1 MTNFYGHSLFGQ
13 PQSKW
18 EPLEDHLELVA
29 KYAVEYAEKLN
40 ATDWAKLLGY
50 WHDLGKYDP
59 RFQTYLKSE
68 NGLLAPLE
76 VVSRVN
82 HSSFGAQHAIEQ
94 FPDNLKPLAYLL
106 AYCILGHH
114 AGLPD
119 YRDQNPERTRASSL
133 SMRLQDESTRLSL
146 DEIPSQIHQMQPP
159 GMPQIK
165 PNKHDPQSGP
175 FQLAFWTRILF
186 SCLVDADYLAT
197 EEFMSPDRMDLR
209 PQRFSQW
216 DKLSAALTSELQ
228 RLQKPTPIGKVRGEI
243 LDACLQKADY
253 EPGFFSLTVPTGGGK
268 TLSSLAFALRHLQ
281 IHNKDRIIYAIPFT
295 SIVEQTAT
303 VFRDLFQDEDDS
315 IVLEHHCN
323 VDPGDEDNNTE
334 AAKAA
339 HASRLATE
347 NWDAPLIVTTN
358 VQLLESL
365 FAAKPSRCRKLHRI
379 VNSVII
385 LDEAQTLPIEFLE
398 PCLKALQELVTN
410 YGCTIV
416 LCTATQPAITE
427 RDNFSIGLKKVR
439 EIIPHPE
446 KLAQQMKRTD
456 VESLGEISQET
467 LIDKMIQHESF
478 LCIVNTKRDAASLF
492 EQLNLL
498 SEERERDAIFHL
510 STNLCAVHRT
520 QKLDEIRK
528 RLKAG
533 QPCRVISTQLIEAGV
548 DVDFPVVFRSIAG
561 LDSIAQAA
569 GRCNREGKK
578 ETATVYVYEPDGD
591 SWSTPFGYL
600 GRTASLTQTLVADPT
615 SAIHKQGWLSPA
627 AIEQYF
633 RLNYWQHNDLWDKKE
648 IIKRFLFSQA
658 GIPEFAFRE
667 VAREFQLIEEYQT
680 PVFVRFDK
688 NVRKLLDKFRDCLQD
703 PDRKAAGSVKRKLLR
718 KLQRYSIGV
727 NDRDFK
733 QMAGGDISI
742 LLDDREEPTGY
753 YELLNESCYDD
764 NLGFQPQQAGRLGDS
779 QTVF

>member
-1 MTNFYGHSLFGQ
+1 MTKYYGHSLQNQ
-13 PQSKW
+13 PISKW
-18 EPLEDHLELVA
+18 EPLEDHLDLVA
-29 KYAVEYAEKLN
+29 KYAIEFAEKLN
-40 ATDWAKLLGY
+40 ATEWANLLGY

-59 RFQTYLKSE
+59 RFQAYLKGE
-68 NGLLAPLE
+68 PTK
-76 VVSRVN
+76 VT

-94 FPDNLKPLAYLL
+94 FPEAFKPFAYLL
-106 AYCILGHH
+106 SYCILGHH

-119 YRDQNPERTRASSL
+119 FRDQNSERKRASSL
-133 SMRLQDESTRLSL
+133 SMRLQDESTRISL

-159 GMPQIK
+159 GMPSLAIDRK
-165 PNKHDPQSGP
+165 SGP
-175 FQLAFWTRILF
+175 FQLAFWTRLLF

-197 EEFMSPDRMDLR
+197 EEFMSPDKTNLR
-209 PQRFSQW
+209 PRKFSQW
-216 DKLSAALTSELQ
+216 DHLSATLTTQLQ
-228 RLQKPTPIGKVRGEI
+228 RMHKPTPIGGVRNEI
-243 LDACLQKADY
+243 LDACLQKAAA

-268 TLSSLAFALRHLQ
+268 TLSSLAFALKHLQ
-281 IHNKDRIIYAIPFT
+281 IHNRDRIIYAIPFT
-295 SIVEQTAT
+295 SIVEQTAS
-303 VFRDLFQDEDDS
+303 VFRDLFQDEEGS

-323 VDPGDEDNNTE
+323 VDPD
-334 AAKAA
+334 AKKYTA
-339 HASRLATE
+339 HLATE

-365 FAAKPSRCRKLHRI
+365 FSAKPSRCRKLHRL

-427 RDNFSIGLKKVR
+427 REKFSIGLKNVR

-456 VESLGEISQET
+456 VESLGSISQET
-467 LIDKMIQHESF
+467 LIDKMNAHESF
-478 LCIVNTKRDAASLF
+478 LCIVNTKRDAAGLF
-492 EQLNLL
+492 EQLSLL
-498 SEERERDAIFHL
+498 GEEHEREAVYHL

-520 QKLDEIRK
+520 QILDEIRE
-528 RLKAG
+528 RLQTGK
-533 QPCRVISTQLIEAGV
+533 PCRVISTQLIEAGV
-548 DVDFPVVFRSIAG
+548 DIDFPVVFRAIAG

-578 ETATVYVYEPDGD
+578 ETTTVYVFEPDGGQ
-591 SWSTPFGYL
+591 WSMPFGYL
-600 GRTASLTQTLVADPT
+600 GRTAGLTQTLVADPT

-633 RLNYWQHNDLWDKKE
+633 RLNYWQHNDLWDKRG
-648 IIKRFLFSQA
+648 IISRFLISPSTH
-658 GIPEFAFRE
+658 IPEFQFRE
-667 VAREFQLIEEYQT
+667 VAREFRLIEEYQT
-680 PVFVRFDK
+680 PVFIRFDK
-688 NVRKLLDKFRDCLQD
+688 TACELLDELRDCLQD
-703 PDRKAAGSVKRKLLR
+703 PDRKAAGLQKRKILR

-727 NDRDFK
+727 NERDFK

-742 LLDDREEPTGY
+742 LLDDHEEPTGY
-753 YELLNESCYDD
+753 YELTNESCYND
-764 NLGFQPQQAGRLGDS
+764 NLGFQPQQAGRLGES
-779 QTVF
+779 QTIF

>member
-1 MTNFYGHSLFGQ
+1 MTKYYGHSLQNQ
-13 PQSKW
+13 PVSKW
-18 EPLEDHLELVA
+18 EPLEDHLDLVA
-29 KYAVEYAEKLN
+29 KYAIGFAEKLN
-40 ATDWAKLLGY
+40 ATDWANLLGY

-59 RFQTYLKSE
+59 RFQAYLKGE
-68 NGLLAPLE
+68 PTK
-76 VVSRVN
+76 VT

-94 FPDNLKPLAYLL
+94 FPEALKPLAYLL

-119 YRDQNPERTRASSL
+119 YRDQNAERKRASSL
-133 SMRLQDESTRLSL
+133 TMRLQDESTRISL
-146 DEIPSQIHQMQPP
+146 DDIPSRIHQMQPP
-159 GMPQIK
+159 GRPAIK
-165 PNKHDPQSGP
+165 VDSKIGA
-175 FQLAFWTRILF
+175 FQLAFWTRLLF

-197 EEFMSPDRMDLR
+197 EEFMSPDKTDLR

-216 DKLSAALTSELQ
+216 DQLSAILTTELQ
-228 RLQKPTPIGKVRGEI
+228 RLQKTTPIGKIRNEI
-243 LDACLQKADY
+243 LDACLQKTDC

-268 TLSSLAFALRHLQ
+268 TLSSLAFALKHLQ
-281 IHNKDRIIYAIPFT
+281 THNKDRIIYAIPFT

-303 VFRDLFQDEDDS
+303 VFRNLFQDEDDS

-323 VDPGDEDNNTE
+323 VDPGEDDNKKETQ
-334 AAKAA
+334 ADKAIY
-339 HASRLATE
+339 ASRLATE

-365 FAAKPSRCRKLHRI
+365 FAARPSRCRKLHRI

-427 RDNFSIGLKKVR
+427 RENFSIGLKNVR
-439 EIIPHPE
+439 EIIPQPE
-446 KLAQQMKRTD
+446 KLAQQMKRTE
-456 VESLGEISQET
+456 VESLGAVSPET
-467 LIDKMIQHESF
+467 LIEKMKTYESF
-478 LCIVNTKRDAASLF
+478 LCIVNSKPDAARLF
-492 EQLNLL
+492 EQLKNSDDESQGDVL
-498 SEERERDAIFHL
+498 FHL

-548 DVDFPVVFRSIAG
+548 DIDFPVVFRSIAG

-569 GRCNREGKK
+569 GRCNREGKQK
-578 ETATVYVYEPDGD
+578 TATVYVFEPDGD
-591 SWSTPFGYL
+591 QWSTPFGYL

-667 VAREFQLIEEYQT
+667 VAREFQLIEDHQT
-680 PVFVRFDK
+680 PVFIRFDK
-688 NVRKLLDKFRDCLQD
+688 TARKLLDKFRNCLQD

-753 YELLNESCYDD
+753 FELTNESCYDND
-764 NLGFQPQQAGRLGDS
+764 LGFKPQQTGRLGGE
-779 QTVF
+779 QLLQ